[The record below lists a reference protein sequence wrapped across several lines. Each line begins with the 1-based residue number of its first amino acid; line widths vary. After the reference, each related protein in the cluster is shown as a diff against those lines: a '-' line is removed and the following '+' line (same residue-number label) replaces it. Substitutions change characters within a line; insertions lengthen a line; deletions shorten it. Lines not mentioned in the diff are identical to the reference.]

1 MISEY
6 SQRGHRLRV
15 VRLEVRKGSAS
26 TLNPLQ
32 LGVPDYIYR
41 ITSMRTSW
49 MIPVAAS
56 TRKTSQPTSITS
68 YLRGMDREDRSASG
82 GNRLAMPG
90 GSGLPLSRFFR
101 MPGRQCFAPRVGVG
115 EIVCLDLV
123 AVPNRKADLGCELDR
138 NSAATVSPTPSTTP
152 ALGCGAV
159 GGKKEE
165 GERQAGGDNVL
176 LQL

>member
-1 MISEY
+1 MGLDLMVSEY

-26 TLNPLQ
+26 TLNPPQ

-68 YLRGMDREDRSASG
+68 YLRGMDREDRY
-82 GNRLAMPG
+82 LCP
-90 GSGLPLSRFFR
+90 
-101 MPGRQCFAPRVGVG
+101 
-115 EIVCLDLV
+115 
-123 AVPNRKADLGCELDR
+123 
-138 NSAATVSPTPSTTP
+138 
-152 ALGCGAV
+152 
-159 GGKKEE
+159 
-165 GERQAGGDNVL
+165 
-176 LQL
+176 